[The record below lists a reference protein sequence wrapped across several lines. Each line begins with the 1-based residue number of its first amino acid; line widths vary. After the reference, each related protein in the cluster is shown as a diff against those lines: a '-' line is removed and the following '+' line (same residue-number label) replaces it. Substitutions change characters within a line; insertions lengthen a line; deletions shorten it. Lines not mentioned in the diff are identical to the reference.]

1 MVNINAIISLL
12 NILNTRSN
20 KTLLVILLNM
30 CLQGS
35 SKMLDAV
42 IVTNA

>member
-1 MVNINAIISLL
+1 MVNINAMTSLL

-20 KTLLVILLNM
+20 KTLLVILVNM
-30 CLQGS
+30 RSQGS

>member
-1 MVNINAIISLL
+1 MVSINAITSLL

-20 KTLLVILLNM
+20 KTLLVILVNM
-30 CLQGS
+30 RSQGS

>member
-30 CLQGS
+30 CPQGS
-35 SKMLDAV
+35 SKMLDSV
-42 IVTNA
+42 IVTNE